1 MLDYFQIL
9 TAFVAV
15 FLALYYYFT
24 SKFDFWRNRGVIG
37 PRPIPFFGNAK
48 DVLLRKIGI
57 GSFITE
63 LYKRYDNEAMFGIF
77 ISRSPNLVL
86 RDLDLIK
93 DVLIKDFSIFDN
105 RGLNISE
112 RVRILFF
119 ICDSVFLNSSR
130 TFEIFKKKLKFKVLS
145 ISYDKRQLNI
155 SVTINIFRNNN

>member
-1 MLDYFQIL
+1 MLDHFQIL
-9 TAFVAV
+9 TAFVAA
-15 FLALYYYFT
+15 FFALYYYFT
-24 SKFDFWRNRGVIG
+24 SKFDFWKNRGVIG

-77 ISRSPNLVL
+77 FGGSPNLVL

-105 RGLNISE
+105 RGLNTPE
-112 RVRILFF
+112 RVRILLF
-119 ICDSVFLNSSR
+119 IIFLKFN
-130 TFEIFKKKLKFKVLS
+130 FEIFKKYSEVLS
-145 ISYDKRQLNI
+145 ISYARTQLSRPVI
-155 SVTINIFRNNN
+155 IQYFRNDN